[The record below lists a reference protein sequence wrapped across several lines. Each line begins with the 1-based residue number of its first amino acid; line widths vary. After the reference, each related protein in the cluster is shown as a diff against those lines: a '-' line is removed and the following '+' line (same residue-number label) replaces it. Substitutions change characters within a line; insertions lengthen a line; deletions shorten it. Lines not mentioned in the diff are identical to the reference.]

1 MEAAST
7 PASKPWLAQYP
18 AGVPFE
24 VNPDQLPTVVAL
36 MEQGFAQFAKRSA
49 YVGMGTAF
57 SFAEW
62 DQRSTALAAWLQA
75 RGLQRGDR
83 VALMLPNVLAY
94 PVAMAAVLRAG
105 CILVNL
111 NPYASAR
118 ELEHQLQDSGAKAIV
133 VLETAAARLQQ
144 VIANTAVQTVLVSAM
159 SDLQPFMKGVLLNHM
174 LRRVKRLV
182 PAYSLPGHAYLAQTL
197 SKALTEGARL
207 RFTPVALQPDDV
219 ALLQYTGGTT
229 GLSKGAVLLHR
240 NLIAKVLA
248 SEAWN
253 QPGLQ
258 KKPVSGPLNIV
269 CALPLH
275 HVFAFVSCA
284 LLGLRMGA
292 RNLLIANPRDLNLSI
307 KALQPYKLHIVPAVN
322 TLFKGLLQHPDFGL
336 LNFSEL
342 LISVGGGSPLQAA
355 MAEEWQARTGCAIV
369 QGYGL
374 SETSSGVTSDRT
386 DTDHFTGTVGL
397 PIPGVHIRILSDD
410 GLDLPPGEPGEVVI
424 HGPQLMR
431 GYWNQEA
438 ETRAAFTPDGG
449 FRSGDIGVMDAQGHL
464 KIVDRK
470 KDMIIVSG
478 FKVYPAEVEAVVSGH
493 PGVLECAVVGVPDE
507 KSGEA
512 VQLFV
517 VRRDPELS
525 EEVLG
530 RLCAEQLSAYKRPRQ
545 VWFVEALPKTPM
557 GKLLRRELRVVA
569 AAGNVSNGS

>member
-1 MEAAST
+1 
-7 PASKPWLAQYP
+7 
-18 AGVPFE
+18 
-24 VNPDQLPTVVAL
+24 
-36 MEQGFAQFAKRSA
+36 
-49 YVGMGTAF
+49 
-57 SFAEW
+57 
-62 DQRSTALAAWLQA
+62 
-75 RGLQRGDR
+75 
-83 VALMLPNVLAY
+83 
-94 PVAMAAVLRAG
+94 
-105 CILVNL
+105 
-111 NPYASAR
+111 
-118 ELEHQLQDSGAKAIV
+118 
-133 VLETAAARLQQ
+133 
-144 VIANTAVQTVLVSAM
+144 
-159 SDLQPFMKGVLLNHM
+159 M

-182 PAYSLPGHAYLAQTL
+182 PAYSLPGHVLL
-197 SKALTEGARL
+197 SKALAEGARL

-229 GLSKGAVLLHR
+229 GLCKGAVLLHR

-258 KKPVSGPLNIV
+258 KKPVAGPLNIV

-292 RNLLIANPRDLNLSI
+292 CNLLIANPRDLKLSI
-307 KALQPYKLHIVPAVN
+307 KALQPYKLHIFPAVN

-342 LISVGGGSPLQAA
+342 LICVGGGSPLQAA
-355 MAEEWQARTGCAIV
+355 MAEDWQARTGCAIV

-397 PIPGVHIRILSDD
+397 PIPGVRIRILSDD
-410 GLDLPPGEPGEVVI
+410 GHDLPPGEPGEVVI

-449 FRSGDIGVMDAQGHL
+449 FRSGDIGVMDAQGQL

-478 FKVYPAEVEAVVSGH
+478 FKVYPAEVEAVVGSH
-493 PGVLECAVVGVPDE
+493 PEVQECAVVGVPDE

-512 VQLFV
+512 VWLFV
-517 VRRDPELS
+517 VRRDSELS
-525 EEVLG
+525 EEVLDQF
-530 RLCAEQLSAYKRPRQ
+530 CAEQLSAYKRPRQ
-545 VWFVEALPKTPM
+545 VCFVEALPKTSM
-557 GKLLRRELRVVA
+557 GKLLRRELRVAA
-569 AAGNVSNGS
+569 AAGNVSNGT